1 MKTRLII
8 LINKL
13 ITLFAKMLGKQASVF
28 PASISLKLDRNVL
41 EKIKYPKYVIG
52 VTGSSGKGST
62 TSMIAHIL
70 EESGYK
76 VAWNKSGSNVLN
88 GCATLILN
96 KSSILTKKVKADV
109 LLLEM
114 DESYIKETFK
124 KSTLTHLVVTNI
136 TRDQPARNASP
147 DRILNKIIN
156 SIDNNTHLILNAD
169 DPIVNKMTL
178 KHKGEITT
186 FGIEETKYSLKK
198 PISNNLDAAYCPI
211 CNFKL
216 TYSFYHYGHLGSYK
230 CDKCNYQRK
239 VDFKGSKVDLE
250 KQEME
255 IQNNKVHLNKPAF
268 FAAYYTLAAYTLT
281 SVINIKEENILKALN
296 TNILKTDRMKT
307 IKLDSRNVIMIESK
321 NENNL
326 SYLQSLNI
334 INDYKGKKTII
345 LGFDNVSRRYTYND
359 ISWLYD
365 VDFNILNT
373 DNIDKIFI
381 IGRFRFDV
389 ASRLIS
395 SNINED
401 KIILV
406 NDINKIVPMLREN
419 TTGTIFTMVCFD
431 MTERLEKLFEET
443 EEGEKDEN

>member
-13 ITLFAKMLGKQASVF
+13 ITILAKILGKQASVF
-28 PASISLKLDRNVL
+28 PASISLKLDKDVL
-41 EKIKYPKYVIG
+41 NKIKYPKYVIG

-70 EESGYK
+70 KENGYK

-96 KSSILTKKVKADV
+96 KSSILTKKVKANV

-124 KSTLTHLVVTNI
+124 KSTLTHLIVTNI
-136 TRDQPARNASP
+136 TRDQPARNIEP
-147 DRILNKIIN
+147 DNILNKIFN
-156 SIDNNTHLILNAD
+156 SIDNKTHLILNAD

-178 KHKGEITT
+178 KHKGKITT
-186 FGIEETKYSLKK
+186 YGIEETKYSIKK
-198 PISNNLDAAYCPI
+198 PISNNVDSAYCPL
-211 CNFKL
+211 CNYKL

-230 CDKCNYQRK
+230 CTKCNYQRK
-239 VDFKGSKVDLE
+239 VNYKGAKVDLD
-250 KQEME
+250 KQEMF
-255 IQNNKVHLNKPAF
+255 INDNKVHLNKPAF
-268 FAAYYTLAAYTLT
+268 FAAYYTLAAYTL
-281 SVINIKEENILKALN
+281 SSILNIKDENILKALN
-296 TNILKTDRMKT
+296 INILKSDRMKT
-307 IKLDSRNVIMIESK
+307 LKLNSRDIIMIESK

-326 SYLQSLNI
+326 SYLQSLNV

-345 LGFDNVSRRYTYND
+345 LGFDNVSRRYSYND

-365 VDFNILNT
+365 VDFNVLNLE
-373 DNIDKIFI
+373 NIDKIFA

-389 ASRLIS
+389 AARLVN
-395 SNINED
+395 SNIKQD

-406 NDINKIVPMLREN
+406 NDVNKIIPLLKEN

-431 MTERLEKLFEET
+431 MTEKLEKLFK
-443 EEGEKDEN
+443 EEGDKNED